1 MKRYLLFLSV
11 IGMILQ
17 ANAQFSNAPV
27 TALAD
32 TVGIY
37 ITSPQGR
44 MTHIEPIHFY
54 QVKENTG
61 MFKNALTG
69 GIAKIKNKN
78 LYEGNASPNKLNPGD
93 CLRVYFRPALDSPY
107 YMFDPMYTLR
117 NFIVTRFDVKKNR
130 RELTTFSVS
139 DVHAPEY
146 GVKETDALKFDVRLI
161 APNTYEIEILDG
173 SEPGEYCFVFINGTQ
188 GVFDRVFDFSV
199 IR

>member
-1 MKRYLLFLSV
+1 MKRVLLLMLGIVSV
-11 IGMILQ
+11 TLAQ
-17 ANAQFSNAPV
+17 AQFSNAPV
-27 TALAD
+27 TALTD
-32 TVGIY
+32 TIGIY
-37 ITSPQGR
+37 ITSPQGK

-61 MFKNALTG
+61 MFKNALSG

-78 LYEGNASPNKLNPGD
+78 LYEGNASPNRVSPGD
-93 CLRVYFRPALDSPY
+93 RIRVYFRPALDSPY

-117 NFIVTRFDVKKNR
+117 NFIVTKFDVKKNR

-146 GVKETDALKFDVRLI
+146 GVKETGDLKFDVRLI
-161 APNTYEIEILDG
+161 APNTYELEILDG
-173 SEPGEYCFVFINGTQ
+173 SEPGEYCFVFINGAQ

-199 IR
+199 NR